1 MQTTLLA
8 LPPQNPDPAPESPG
22 GGGFASF
29 LPFLLVLV
37 VVMLFMPLFSRKER
51 RRQKRLTGVK
61 KHDRVVTS
69 GGIYG
74 TVVALEDQTATLEIA
89 KDVRIRVKRS
99 SVFDLEK
106 PGEAADASKKSGAR
120 A

>member
-8 LPPQNPDPAPESPG
+8 LPPQNPGPGPESPG
-22 GGGFASF
+22 GGGFTNF
-29 LPFLLVLV
+29 LPFLLILV

-51 RRQKRLTGVK
+51 RRQKRLTAIK
-61 KHDRVVTS
+61 KHDKVVTS

-106 PGEAADASKKSGAR
+106 PGEGQDATKRAGAKG
-120 A
+120 

>member
-8 LPPQNPDPAPESPG
+8 LPPQNPGPEPESPG
-22 GGGFASF
+22 GGGFTSF

-51 RRQKRLTGVK
+51 HRQKRLTAVK

-74 TVVALEDQTATLEIA
+74 TVIALEDQTATLEIA

-99 SVFDLEK
+99 SVYDLEK
-106 PGEAADASKKSGAR
+106 PGEGKDAPKKV
-120 A
+120 

>member
-8 LPPQNPDPAPESPG
+8 LPPQNPGQAPESPG
-22 GGGFASF
+22 GGGFTSF

-51 RRQKRLTGVK
+51 HRQKRLTTLK

-106 PGEAADASKKSGAR
+106 PGEGKDAPTKAGAKG
-120 A
+120 

>member
-8 LPPQNPDPAPESPG
+8 LPPQNPDPAPESTG
-22 GGGFASF
+22 GGGFTSF

-51 RRQKRLTGVK
+51 RRQKRLTAVK

-89 KDVRIRVKRS
+89 KDVRIRIKRS

-106 PGEAADASKKSGAR
+106 PGEAKDAPKKV
-120 A
+120 

>member
-1 MQTTLLA
+1 LT
-8 LPPQNPDPAPESPG
+8 
-22 GGGFASF
+22 SF

-37 VVMLFMPLFSRKER
+37 VVMLLMPLFSRKER
-51 RRQKRLTGVK
+51 RRQKRLGDLK

-74 TVVALEDQTATLEIA
+74 TVVALEDVTATIEIA

-99 SVFDLEK
+99 SLFDLEK
-106 PGEAADASKKSGAR
+106 PGDATDAAKKTGAR
-120 A
+120 S